1 MKNISIYKLLL
12 LFVLVSIFSGCEL
25 FNNDDPTQEDKYLVT
40 FDKHASYTV
49 SQIQSLLNLYV
60 FFNPELKIIADNLQ
74 NGIDVYT
81 ITYNTKFEGK
91 DIIASGLVSVP
102 DNAGTFPVLSY
113 QNGTNTLNSEAPS
126 VNPDNEMF
134 KILEFVSS
142 TGFIVSMPDYIG
154 FGSTKTKF
162 HPYLDKESTVQ
173 TVTDMIRAVNEL
185 VTNYSDIEVS
195 KDLYIAGYSQGGWAT
210 LHLQKEIEQKYATE
224 FNLKASACGA
234 GPYDLRYIN
243 DYILAQT
250 NYPMPYFIGYM
261 FNSYFN
267 LKDITNPPSDV
278 FKSPYDARV
287 LTLYDG
293 TKSGEEINA
302 QLTTVTTDLFTAE
315 YKSSSNTNAKFSS
328 VISTLGKNTISAW
341 KTTTPT
347 LIMHGTTDN
356 YVPTQVSADIY
367 QDFLT
372 AGVSPTTVTYVPIE
386 GAGHNSGVMPFG
398 IATIN
403 WFIGLN
409 NKESL

>member
-1 MKNISIYKLLL
+1 MKNTIYKLFL
-12 LFVLVSIFSGCEL
+12 LFVFVSIFSGCDL
-25 FNNDDPTQEDKYLVT
+25 FNNDDPTQEDKYLVS
-40 FDKHASYTV
+40 FDKHATYTA

-60 FFNPELKIIADNLQ
+60 IFYPELQIIADNMQ
-74 NGIDVYT
+74 NGVDVYT
-81 ITYNTKFEGK
+81 ITYNTKFDGK

-126 VNPDNEMF
+126 VNPDNQMF
-134 KILEFVSS
+134 QLLEFVSS
-142 TGFIVSMPDYIG
+142 TGFIVSMPDYLG
-154 FGSTKTKF
+154 FGSSRSMF
-162 HPYLDKESTVQ
+162 HPYLDKESTAQ

-195 KDLYIAGYSQGGWAT
+195 NDLYIAGYSQGGWAT
-210 LHLQKEIEQKYATE
+210 LQLQKEIEQKYATE

-243 DYILAQT
+243 DYILAET

-278 FKSPYDARV
+278 FKTPYDARI

-293 TKSGEEINA
+293 TKTGEQINA
-302 QLTTVTTDLFTAE
+302 QLTTVTADLFTAE

-328 VISTLGKNTISAW
+328 VISTLGKNSIPAW

-347 LIMHGTTDN
+347 LIMHGTADN

-372 AGVSPTTVTYVPIE
+372 AGVSPTTVTYIPIE

-398 IATIN
+398 IAAIN